1 MSQIEGNAE
10 QESGLSD
17 PRICM
22 VRWTFC
28 AMLFFAT
35 SINYVDRQVL
45 CSSPRYLYLLAL
57 VIVHPLAPRLK
68 KVEFSS

>member
-1 MSQIEGNAE
+1 
-10 QESGLSD
+10 
-17 PRICM
+17 M